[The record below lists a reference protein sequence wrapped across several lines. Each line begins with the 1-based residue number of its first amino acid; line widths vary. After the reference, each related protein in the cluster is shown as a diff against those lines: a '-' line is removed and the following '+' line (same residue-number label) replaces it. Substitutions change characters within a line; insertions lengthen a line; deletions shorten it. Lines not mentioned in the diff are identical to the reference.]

1 MLRRLIFFGFGV
13 FISIMFLSM
22 GPENRLKNTFYAYV
36 DYFNINKRVINH
48 LISDSTII
56 SDKVNCKMLEYNL
69 SKDDMLSVLNNGKVN
84 FDKSQTIKSPCQIFY
99 IENQESL
106 KNWIDNDELAIWST
120 DVVNELRDYVSDDK
134 GKTNASKGSTD
145 DTVMSLAIAAEVYR
159 THINRL
165 STSRV
170 GFDSVYI
177 PERQTNWI

>member
-22 GPENRLKNTFYAYV
+22 GPENRLKNTFYAYI

-84 FDKSQTIKSPCQIFY
+84 FEKSQTIKSPCQIFY
-99 IENQESL
+99 IENQENL
-106 KNWIDNDELAIWST
+106 ENYEVIFEFCDIKDRVTVIDLNFL
-120 DVVNELRDYVSDDK
+120 NEENIVCK
-134 GKTNASKGSTD
+134 
-145 DTVMSLAIAAEVYR
+145 
-159 THINRL
+159 
-165 STSRV
+165 
-170 GFDSVYI
+170 
-177 PERQTNWI
+177 

>member
-84 FDKSQTIKSPCQIFY
+84 VDKSQTIKSPCQIFY

-106 KNWIDNDELAIWST
+106 KNYEVIFEFCDIKDRVTVIDLNLL
-120 DVVNELRDYVSDDK
+120 NEENIVC
-134 GKTNASKGSTD
+134 
-145 DTVMSLAIAAEVYR
+145 E
-159 THINRL
+159 
-165 STSRV
+165 
-170 GFDSVYI
+170 
-177 PERQTNWI
+177 

>member
-22 GPENRLKNTFYAYV
+22 GPENRLKNTFYAYI
-36 DYFNINKRVINH
+36 DYFNINKRVISH

-106 KNWIDNDELAIWST
+106 KNYEVIFEFCDIKDRVTVIDLNLL
-120 DVVNELRDYVSDDK
+120 NEENIVC
-134 GKTNASKGSTD
+134 
-145 DTVMSLAIAAEVYR
+145 E
-159 THINRL
+159 
-165 STSRV
+165 
-170 GFDSVYI
+170 
-177 PERQTNWI
+177 

>member
-22 GPENRLKNTFYAYV
+22 GPENRLKNTFYAYI

-99 IENQESL
+99 IENQENL
-106 KNWIDNDELAIWST
+106 ENYEVIFEFCDIKDRVTVIDLNLL
-120 DVVNELRDYVSDDK
+120 NEENILC
-134 GKTNASKGSTD
+134 
-145 DTVMSLAIAAEVYR
+145 E
-159 THINRL
+159 
-165 STSRV
+165 
-170 GFDSVYI
+170 
-177 PERQTNWI
+177 

>member
-84 FDKSQTIKSPCQIFY
+84 FDKSQTIKSPCQIFC

-106 KNWIDNDELAIWST
+106 KNYEVIFEFCDIKNRVTVIDLNLL
-120 DVVNELRDYVSDDK
+120 NEENIVC
-134 GKTNASKGSTD
+134 
-145 DTVMSLAIAAEVYR
+145 E
-159 THINRL
+159 
-165 STSRV
+165 
-170 GFDSVYI
+170 
-177 PERQTNWI
+177 

>member
-13 FISIMFLSM
+13 FISIMFLSI
-22 GPENRLKNTFYAYV
+22 GPENRLKNTFYAYI

-99 IENQESL
+99 IENQENL
-106 KNWIDNDELAIWST
+106 ENYEVIFEFCDIKDRVTVIDLNLL
-120 DVVNELRDYVSDDK
+120 NEENIVC
-134 GKTNASKGSTD
+134 
-145 DTVMSLAIAAEVYR
+145 E
-159 THINRL
+159 
-165 STSRV
+165 
-170 GFDSVYI
+170 
-177 PERQTNWI
+177 

>member
-1 MLRRLIFFGFGV
+1 MLRRLVFFGFGV

-106 KNWIDNDELAIWST
+106 KNYEVIFEFCDIKDRVTVIDLNLL
-120 DVVNELRDYVSDDK
+120 NEENIVCK
-134 GKTNASKGSTD
+134 
-145 DTVMSLAIAAEVYR
+145 
-159 THINRL
+159 
-165 STSRV
+165 
-170 GFDSVYI
+170 
-177 PERQTNWI
+177 

>member
-56 SDKVNCKMLEYNL
+56 SEKVNCKMLAYNL

-99 IENQESL
+99 IENQENL
-106 KNWIDNDELAIWST
+106 ENYEVIFEFCDIKDRVTVIDLNLLNEKNIICE
-120 DVVNELRDYVSDDK
+120 
-134 GKTNASKGSTD
+134 
-145 DTVMSLAIAAEVYR
+145 
-159 THINRL
+159 
-165 STSRV
+165 
-170 GFDSVYI
+170 
-177 PERQTNWI
+177 

>member
-22 GPENRLKNTFYAYV
+22 GPENRLKNTFYAYI

-99 IENQESL
+99 IENQENLENYEVIFEFCDIKDRVTVIDL
-106 KNWIDNDELAIWST
+106 KLL
-120 DVVNELRDYVSDDK
+120 NEE
-134 GKTNASKGSTD
+134 N
-145 DTVMSLAIAAEVYR
+145 IICE
-159 THINRL
+159 
-165 STSRV
+165 
-170 GFDSVYI
+170 
-177 PERQTNWI
+177 

>member
-22 GPENRLKNTFYAYV
+22 GPENRLKNTFYAYI

-99 IENQESL
+99 IENQENL
-106 KNWIDNDELAIWST
+106 ENYEVIFEFCDIKDRVTVIDLNLL
-120 DVVNELRDYVSDDK
+120 NEENIVC
-134 GKTNASKGSTD
+134 
-145 DTVMSLAIAAEVYR
+145 E
-159 THINRL
+159 
-165 STSRV
+165 
-170 GFDSVYI
+170 
-177 PERQTNWI
+177 

>member
-22 GPENRLKNTFYAYV
+22 GPENRLKNTFYAYI

-84 FDKSQTIKSPCQIFY
+84 FEKSQTIKSPCQIFY

-106 KNWIDNDELAIWST
+106 ENYEVIFEFCDIKDRVTVIDLNLL
-120 DVVNELRDYVSDDK
+120 NEESILC
-134 GKTNASKGSTD
+134 
-145 DTVMSLAIAAEVYR
+145 E
-159 THINRL
+159 
-165 STSRV
+165 
-170 GFDSVYI
+170 
-177 PERQTNWI
+177 

>member
-22 GPENRLKNTFYAYV
+22 GPENRLKNTFYAYI

-84 FDKSQTIKSPCQIFY
+84 FEKSQTIKSPCQIFY
-99 IENQESL
+99 IENQENL
-106 KNWIDNDELAIWST
+106 ENYEVIFEFCDIKDRVTVIDLNLLYEESILC
-120 DVVNELRDYVSDDK
+120 E
-134 GKTNASKGSTD
+134 
-145 DTVMSLAIAAEVYR
+145 
-159 THINRL
+159 
-165 STSRV
+165 
-170 GFDSVYI
+170 
-177 PERQTNWI
+177 

>member
-22 GPENRLKNTFYAYV
+22 GPENRLKNTFYAYI

-56 SDKVNCKMLEYNL
+56 SEKVNCKMLEYNL

-99 IENQESL
+99 IENQENL
-106 KNWIDNDELAIWST
+106 ENYEVIFEFCDIKDRVTVIDLNLL
-120 DVVNELRDYVSDDK
+120 NEESILC
-134 GKTNASKGSTD
+134 
-145 DTVMSLAIAAEVYR
+145 E
-159 THINRL
+159 
-165 STSRV
+165 
-170 GFDSVYI
+170 
-177 PERQTNWI
+177 

>member
-13 FISIMFLSM
+13 FISIMFLSI
-22 GPENRLKNTFYAYV
+22 GPENRLKNTFYAYI

-99 IENQESL
+99 IENQENL
-106 KNWIDNDELAIWST
+106 ENYEVIFEFCDIKDRVTVIDLNLL
-120 DVVNELRDYVSDDK
+120 NEESILC
-134 GKTNASKGSTD
+134 
-145 DTVMSLAIAAEVYR
+145 E
-159 THINRL
+159 
-165 STSRV
+165 
-170 GFDSVYI
+170 
-177 PERQTNWI
+177 

>member
-22 GPENRLKNTFYAYV
+22 GPENRLKNTFYAYI

-84 FDKSQTIKSPCQIFY
+84 FEKSQTIKSPCQIFY
-99 IENQESL
+99 IENQENL
-106 KNWIDNDELAIWST
+106 ENYEVIFEFCDIKDRVTVIDLNLL
-120 DVVNELRDYVSDDK
+120 NEESILC
-134 GKTNASKGSTD
+134 
-145 DTVMSLAIAAEVYR
+145 E
-159 THINRL
+159 
-165 STSRV
+165 
-170 GFDSVYI
+170 
-177 PERQTNWI
+177 

>member
-22 GPENRLKNTFYAYV
+22 GPENRLKNTFYAYI

-99 IENQESL
+99 IENQENL
-106 KNWIDNDELAIWST
+106 ENYEVIFEFCDIKDRVTVIDLNLL
-120 DVVNELRDYVSDDK
+120 NEE
-134 GKTNASKGSTD
+134 N
-145 DTVMSLAIAAEVYR
+145 IICE
-159 THINRL
+159 
-165 STSRV
+165 
-170 GFDSVYI
+170 
-177 PERQTNWI
+177 

>member
-22 GPENRLKNTFYAYV
+22 GPENRLKNTFYAYI

-56 SDKVNCKMLEYNL
+56 SDKVNCKMLKYNL

-99 IENQESL
+99 IENQENL
-106 KNWIDNDELAIWST
+106 ENYEVIFEFCDIKDRVTVIDLNLLNEKNIVCE
-120 DVVNELRDYVSDDK
+120 
-134 GKTNASKGSTD
+134 
-145 DTVMSLAIAAEVYR
+145 
-159 THINRL
+159 
-165 STSRV
+165 
-170 GFDSVYI
+170 
-177 PERQTNWI
+177 

>member
-106 KNWIDNDELAIWST
+106 KNYEVIFEFCDIKDRVTVIDLNLL
-120 DVVNELRDYVSDDK
+120 NEENIVC
-134 GKTNASKGSTD
+134 
-145 DTVMSLAIAAEVYR
+145 E
-159 THINRL
+159 
-165 STSRV
+165 
-170 GFDSVYI
+170 
-177 PERQTNWI
+177 

>member
-1 MLRRLIFFGFGV
+1 MLRRLVFFGFGV

-56 SDKVNCKMLEYNL
+56 SDKVNCKMLEYSL

-106 KNWIDNDELAIWST
+106 KNYEVIFEFCDIKDRVTVIDLNLL
-120 DVVNELRDYVSDDK
+120 NEENIVCK
-134 GKTNASKGSTD
+134 
-145 DTVMSLAIAAEVYR
+145 
-159 THINRL
+159 
-165 STSRV
+165 
-170 GFDSVYI
+170 
-177 PERQTNWI
+177 

>member
-22 GPENRLKNTFYAYV
+22 GPENRLKNTFYAYI

-99 IENQESL
+99 IENQENL
-106 KNWIDNDELAIWST
+106 ENYEVIFEFCDIKDRVTVIDLNLL
-120 DVVNELRDYVSDDK
+120 NEESILC
-134 GKTNASKGSTD
+134 
-145 DTVMSLAIAAEVYR
+145 E
-159 THINRL
+159 
-165 STSRV
+165 
-170 GFDSVYI
+170 
-177 PERQTNWI
+177 

>member
-22 GPENRLKNTFYAYV
+22 GPENRLKNTFYAYI

-84 FDKSQTIKSPCQIFY
+84 FEKSQTIKSPCQIFY

-106 KNWIDNDELAIWST
+106 KNYEVIFEFCDIKERVTVIDLNLL
-120 DVVNELRDYVSDDK
+120 NEENIVC
-134 GKTNASKGSTD
+134 
-145 DTVMSLAIAAEVYR
+145 E
-159 THINRL
+159 
-165 STSRV
+165 
-170 GFDSVYI
+170 
-177 PERQTNWI
+177 

>member
-22 GPENRLKNTFYAYV
+22 GPENRLKNTFYAYI

-99 IENQESL
+99 IENQENL
-106 KNWIDNDELAIWST
+106 ENYEVIFEFCDINDRVTVIDLNLL
-120 DVVNELRDYVSDDK
+120 NEESILC
-134 GKTNASKGSTD
+134 
-145 DTVMSLAIAAEVYR
+145 E
-159 THINRL
+159 
-165 STSRV
+165 
-170 GFDSVYI
+170 
-177 PERQTNWI
+177 

>member
-22 GPENRLKNTFYAYV
+22 GPENRLKNTFYAYI

-56 SDKVNCKMLEYNL
+56 SDKVNCKMLEYNI

-99 IENQESL
+99 IENQENL
-106 KNWIDNDELAIWST
+106 ENYEVIFEFCDIKDRVTVIDLNLL
-120 DVVNELRDYVSDDK
+120 NEESILC
-134 GKTNASKGSTD
+134 
-145 DTVMSLAIAAEVYR
+145 E
-159 THINRL
+159 
-165 STSRV
+165 
-170 GFDSVYI
+170 
-177 PERQTNWI
+177 

>member
-22 GPENRLKNTFYAYV
+22 GPENRLKNTFYAYI

-69 SKDDMLSVLNNGKVN
+69 SKDDMLLVLNNGKVN

-99 IENQESL
+99 IENQENL
-106 KNWIDNDELAIWST
+106 ENYEVIFEFCDIKDRVTVIDLNLL
-120 DVVNELRDYVSDDK
+120 NEESILC
-134 GKTNASKGSTD
+134 
-145 DTVMSLAIAAEVYR
+145 E
-159 THINRL
+159 
-165 STSRV
+165 
-170 GFDSVYI
+170 
-177 PERQTNWI
+177 

>member
-22 GPENRLKNTFYAYV
+22 GPENRLKNTFYAYI

-99 IENQESL
+99 IENQENL
-106 KNWIDNDELAIWST
+106 ENYEVIFEFCDIKDKVTVIDLNLL
-120 DVVNELRDYVSDDK
+120 NEESILC
-134 GKTNASKGSTD
+134 
-145 DTVMSLAIAAEVYR
+145 E
-159 THINRL
+159 
-165 STSRV
+165 
-170 GFDSVYI
+170 
-177 PERQTNWI
+177 

>member
-22 GPENRLKNTFYAYV
+22 GPENRLKNTFYAYI

-84 FDKSQTIKSPCQIFY
+84 FEKSQTIKSPCQIFY
-99 IENQESL
+99 IENQENL
-106 KNWIDNDELAIWST
+106 ENYEVIFEFCDIKDRVTVIDLNLL
-120 DVVNELRDYVSDDK
+120 NEE
-134 GKTNASKGSTD
+134 N
-145 DTVMSLAIAAEVYR
+145 IICE
-159 THINRL
+159 
-165 STSRV
+165 
-170 GFDSVYI
+170 
-177 PERQTNWI
+177 

>member
-22 GPENRLKNTFYAYV
+22 GPENRLKNTFYAYI

-84 FDKSQTIKSPCQIFY
+84 FEKSQTIKSPCQIFY
-99 IENQESL
+99 IENQENLENYEVIFEFCDIKDRVTVIDL
-106 KNWIDNDELAIWST
+106 KLL
-120 DVVNELRDYVSDDK
+120 NEE
-134 GKTNASKGSTD
+134 N
-145 DTVMSLAIAAEVYR
+145 IICE
-159 THINRL
+159 
-165 STSRV
+165 
-170 GFDSVYI
+170 
-177 PERQTNWI
+177 

>member
-22 GPENRLKNTFYAYV
+22 GPENRLKNTFYAYI

-99 IENQESL
+99 IENQENL
-106 KNWIDNDELAIWST
+106 ENYEVIFEFCDIKDRVTVIDLNLLNEKNIVCE
-120 DVVNELRDYVSDDK
+120 
-134 GKTNASKGSTD
+134 
-145 DTVMSLAIAAEVYR
+145 
-159 THINRL
+159 
-165 STSRV
+165 
-170 GFDSVYI
+170 
-177 PERQTNWI
+177 

>member
-22 GPENRLKNTFYAYV
+22 GPENRLKNTFYAYI

-84 FDKSQTIKSPCQIFY
+84 FEKSQTIKSPCQIFY
-99 IENQESL
+99 IENQENL
-106 KNWIDNDELAIWST
+106 ENYEVIFEFCDIKDRVTVIDLNLL
-120 DVVNELRDYVSDDK
+120 NEENIVCK
-134 GKTNASKGSTD
+134 
-145 DTVMSLAIAAEVYR
+145 
-159 THINRL
+159 
-165 STSRV
+165 
-170 GFDSVYI
+170 
-177 PERQTNWI
+177 

>member
-22 GPENRLKNTFYAYV
+22 GPENRLKNTFYAYI

-56 SDKVNCKMLEYNL
+56 SEKVNCKMLAYNL

-99 IENQESL
+99 IENQENL
-106 KNWIDNDELAIWST
+106 ENYEVIFEFCDIKDRVTVIDLNLL
-120 DVVNELRDYVSDDK
+120 NEESILC
-134 GKTNASKGSTD
+134 
-145 DTVMSLAIAAEVYR
+145 E
-159 THINRL
+159 
-165 STSRV
+165 
-170 GFDSVYI
+170 
-177 PERQTNWI
+177 

>member
-22 GPENRLKNTFYAYV
+22 GPENRLKNTFYAYI

-99 IENQESL
+99 IENQENL
-106 KNWIDNDELAIWST
+106 ENYEVIFEFCDIKDRVTVIDLNLL
-120 DVVNELRDYVSDDK
+120 NEESIVC
-134 GKTNASKGSTD
+134 
-145 DTVMSLAIAAEVYR
+145 E
-159 THINRL
+159 
-165 STSRV
+165 
-170 GFDSVYI
+170 
-177 PERQTNWI
+177 

>member
-22 GPENRLKNTFYAYV
+22 GPENRLKNTFYAYI

-99 IENQESL
+99 IENQENLENYEVIFEFCDIKDRVTVIDLNSL
-106 KNWIDNDELAIWST
+106 
-120 DVVNELRDYVSDDK
+120 NEESILC
-134 GKTNASKGSTD
+134 
-145 DTVMSLAIAAEVYR
+145 E
-159 THINRL
+159 
-165 STSRV
+165 
-170 GFDSVYI
+170 
-177 PERQTNWI
+177 

>member
-22 GPENRLKNTFYAYV
+22 GPENRLKNTFYAYI

-99 IENQESL
+99 IENQENLENYEVIFEFCDIKDRVTVIDLNSL
-106 KNWIDNDELAIWST
+106 
-120 DVVNELRDYVSDDK
+120 NEE
-134 GKTNASKGSTD
+134 
-145 DTVMSLAIAAEVYR
+145 SLLCE
-159 THINRL
+159 
-165 STSRV
+165 
-170 GFDSVYI
+170 
-177 PERQTNWI
+177 